1 MIQNNDDKELI
12 IHLLNKT
19 MNIEIKELIFKK
31 IEKFKG
37 IEEYDFYLINLTGI
51 TKEGKEQEIFIKNI
65 KKGKIKES
73 LFCICDLAYEKYF
86 DYKKNS
92 KEYSRRLK
100 KISIIPPFSI
110 FL

>member
-37 IEEYDFYLINLTGI
+37 IEEYDFYFT
-51 TKEGKEQEIFIKNI
+51 
-65 KKGKIKES
+65 S
-73 LFCICDLAYEKYF
+73 
-86 DYKKNS
+86 
-92 KEYSRRLK
+92 
-100 KISIIPPFSI
+100 
-110 FL
+110 